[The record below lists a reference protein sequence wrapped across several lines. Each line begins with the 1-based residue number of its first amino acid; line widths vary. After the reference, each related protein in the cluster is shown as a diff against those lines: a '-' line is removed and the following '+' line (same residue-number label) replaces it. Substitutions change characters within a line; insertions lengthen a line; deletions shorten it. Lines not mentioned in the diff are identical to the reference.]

1 VAQLGTRHDESAA
14 CRAGHDFHA
23 GEYRGGSA
31 GNDCQSG
38 PTVRKRD
45 PGRRVG
51 CDSRDAFL
59 HLMPRKVAV
68 RSGDACVARVTVPRR
83 YDLQNPAPTAL
94 VVIL

>member
-14 CRAGHDFHA
+14 YRAGHDFHA

-31 GNDCQSG
+31 GNDCQSR
-38 PTVRKRD
+38 PALRKRD
-45 PGRRVG
+45 PGTHAG
-51 CDSRDAFL
+51 CDIRDACL
-59 HLMPRKVAV
+59 QVMSREVAV